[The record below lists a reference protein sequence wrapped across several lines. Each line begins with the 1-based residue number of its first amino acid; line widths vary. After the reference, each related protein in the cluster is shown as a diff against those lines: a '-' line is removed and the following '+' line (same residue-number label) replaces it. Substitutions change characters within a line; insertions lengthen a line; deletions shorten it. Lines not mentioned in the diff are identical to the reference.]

1 MSPWNEDAAVR
12 YEACNQAA
20 IRWLIDRPNQ
30 NGFLNTKVNS
40 ITGVDYDTSSGLRGP
55 QFTYGWIQG
64 RGLEALVTFADFYHD
79 LDPALSQRISKRAE
93 QLFQRLRELYL
104 RDGHS
109 YFLYDE
115 ELKPV
120 IPSDDGL
127 ASQTTEIPIF
137 TYSDAFIAKGLV
149 AAACRFDLEN
159 VGPFLDYLHNV
170 IAAIED
176 GRFQMEEKRALSLE
190 NAKAEPNDFGP
201 RMILLGAAGLLHRCN
216 HSDEAGFA
224 DQFIDDVLARYYD
237 ASSGLLLNIPK
248 QDACNVGHGIE
259 FCGFA
264 FEHLEQHPNDSRI
277 ELLGEILRRSLET
290 GLQGPGIALSLS
302 SKTGQANSRYYPWWQ
317 MPEAIRATA
326 IGYKLIGDESLI
338 NLWQKADA
346 AFFNNYWQSE
356 RGFAYQTR
364 TKEGPI
370 DYVPATPDLDPGYH
384 TGLSLL
390 AAIRAIQD

>member
-1 MSPWNEDAAVR
+1 MKHWSEDAAVR
-12 YEACNQAA
+12 YEICNKASM
-20 IRWLIDRPNQ
+20 RWLIDRPNL

-40 ITGVDYDTSSGLRGP
+40 LTGVDYDTSSGLRGP
-55 QFTYGWIQG
+55 NFTYGWIQG
-64 RGLEALVTFADFYHD
+64 RGLEALVAFAEYYHE
-79 LDPALSQRISKRAE
+79 LDPALSERISERAE
-93 QLFQRLRELYL
+93 QLFQRLRELYM

-120 IPSDDGL
+120 IPWDDGVK
-127 ASQTTEIPIF
+127 SQTTAPPIF

-149 AAACRFDLEN
+149 AAACRFDFEN
-159 VGPFLDYLHNV
+159 VSPFLDYLHNV
-170 IAAIED
+170 IAAIQN

-190 NAKAEPNDFGP
+190 NARTEPDDFGP

-216 HSDEAGFA
+216 LSNEANYA
-224 DQFIDDVLARYYD
+224 DQFIDEVLERYYD

-264 FEHLEQHPNDSRI
+264 LEHLAQRPNDSRI
-277 ELLGEILRRSLET
+277 EILGEILQTSLKT

-302 SKTGQANSRYYPWWQ
+302 SKTGQPNSPYYPWWQ

-326 IGYKLIGDESLI
+326 IGYKLIGDEGLV

-346 AFFNNYWQSE
+346 AFFRNYWQSE

-364 TKEGPI
+364 TIEGPI

-390 AAIRAIQD
+390 AAIRAIHD